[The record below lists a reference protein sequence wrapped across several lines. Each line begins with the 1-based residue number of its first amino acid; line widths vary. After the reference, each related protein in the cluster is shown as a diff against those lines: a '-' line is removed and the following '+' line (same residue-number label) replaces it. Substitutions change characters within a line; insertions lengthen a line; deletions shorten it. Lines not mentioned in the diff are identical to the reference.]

1 MIKEPGL
8 INGEEVEPLLGRR
21 LAVLGLTVGSW
32 LVLGALAAHIL
43 DIGDDVGRT
52 AILLLFLVGLP
63 WTLLGFWNSVIG
75 FVILRLVAD
84 PAGYTN
90 LALRRTPPVLPITA
104 RVAVCV
110 AIRHETVPAVIDR
123 LVAMIDGIVATPD
136 AGAFDFHVLSDS
148 SDAAV
153 VAAEQ
158 DAVAALRGRWSDVTV
173 GYRRRPANVGFKA
186 GNLREFAEAH
196 RDDYDHMLVLD
207 ADSLMS
213 AAAMRRLVRVMQ
225 ANPRLGI
232 LQTLV
237 VGRPATTA
245 FARIFQFGMRHS
257 MRVHT
262 TGIAWWQGSSGPY
275 WGHNAIIRI
284 APYLDHCA
292 LPVLGGGLPQDG
304 AVLGGAIMSH
314 DQVEAVL
321 MRVGGYEVRVIADEF
336 GSFEENPPSLPDF
349 IKRDLRWCQ
358 GNLQYLK
365 LIGRRGFNRRLT
377 GMGRLQLVNAIMM
390 YMGAPAWVLM
400 LAIGLAEAISP
411 PGGAA
416 GLPAGGSTGFHA
428 SAGAAGLYFGMLAI
442 GIAPRLLGAIDVGL
456 DRPRRRRY
464 GGGPRLLAGAIIDAT
479 FSFLLGPVMALSQA
493 GFMAGLP
500 FGRRILWEPQRRE
513 GHVVPFG
520 AALLG
525 LWPQCA
531 FGLLLTVVLA
541 ETAPG
546 AIPWALPT
554 IVGCLLAP
562 LFASMTSNPRL
573 GRLLGR
579 LRLCA
584 IPEEQDE
591 PAGPLSDRAAVR
603 HGRPGHARSGYGSPP
618 E

>member
-1 MIKEPGL
+1 MNRNPPPIKDL
-8 INGEEVEPLLGRR
+8 QAEPLLGRR
-21 LAVLGLTVGSW
+21 LAVLGLTVASW
-32 LVLGALAAHIL
+32 LALGALAARVL
-43 DIGDDVGRT
+43 DIGHDLGRA
-52 AILLLFLVGLP
+52 AILLLFLAGLP
-63 WTLLGFWNSVIG
+63 WTLLGFWNSAIG
-75 FVILRLVAD
+75 FAILRLVAD

-90 LALRRTPPVLPITA
+90 LALRRTPPGFPITS

-110 AIRHETVPAVIDR
+110 AVRHENVPAVIDR
-123 LVAMIDGIVATPD
+123 LTVMIDATFATPD
-136 AGAFDFHVLSDS
+136 ARAFDFHLLSDS
-148 SDAAV
+148 TDPVIA
-153 VAAEQ
+153 AAER
-158 DAVAALRGRWSDVTV
+158 DAVAALQGRWLGVAV
-173 GYRRRPANVGFKA
+173 GYRRRASNAGFKA
-186 GNLREFAEAH
+186 GNLRDFARSHSGA
-196 RDDYDHMLVLD
+196 YDHMLVLD

-213 AAAMRRLVRVMQ
+213 AAAMRRLVRVME

-232 LQTLV
+232 LQSLV

-262 TGIAWWQGSSGPY
+262 TGIAWWQGPSGPY

-284 APYLDHCA
+284 APYLEHCE
-292 LPVLGGGLPQDG
+292 LPLLGGGPP
-304 AVLGGAIMSH
+304 LGGAIMSH

-321 MRVGGYEVRVIADEF
+321 MRAAGYEVRVIADEF

-365 LIGRRGFNRRLT
+365 LIGRPGAT
-377 GMGRLQLVNAIMM
+377 GRDFTAMGRLQLVNAIMM

-400 LAIGLAEAISP
+400 LLIGLAEAISP
-411 PGGAA
+411 TDGAA
-416 GLPAGGSTGFHA
+416 GFHA

-456 DRPRRRRY
+456 DPQRRRRY
-464 GGGPRLLAGAIIDAT
+464 GGGARLLAGSAVDAL
-479 FSFLLGPVMALSQA
+479 FSFLLGPVMALAQA

-513 GHVVPFG
+513 GHFVSFR

-531 FGLLLTVVLA
+531 FGVVFAVVLA
-541 ETAPG
+541 GTAPG
-546 AIPWALPT
+546 AVPWALPT
-554 IVGCLLAP
+554 ILGCLLAP
-562 LFASMTSNPRL
+562 AFAAATSSLRL
-573 GRLLGR
+573 SRLLAR

-591 PAGPLSDRAAVR
+591 TRARTSKDQGSALDPLKAK
-603 HGRPGHARSGYGSPP
+603 P
-618 E
+618 